1 MTPLRDR
8 ILGALRLQPMTA
20 AELARCLSVRPTSVR
35 QRLLEIGAKRV
46 GTVRT
51 KGRPRIRYAS

>member
-20 AELARCLSVRPTSVR
+20 AELARCLSAHPTSVR
-35 QRLLEIGAKRV
+35 KRLLEIGVKRV